1 METLG
6 APCGKPAPICGKVVP
21 GTGFPQARL
30 AVLGGGSWGTALAM
44 VLAPRFER
52 VSLWTYEADLAA
64 EMAAERENKDNLP
77 GFRLPPNID
86 VTSSLGEGLRGATMV
101 LGVMPSTVLRQVY
114 IDAKSFIPA
123 HVPIVSAT
131 KGIERGTQKRMSEII
146 AEVTGHTRIAVL
158 SGPSF
163 AREVA
168 RGEPTLVVI
177 AAAEAALCEEVQRA
191 FTGPTFRMYTSS
203 DPIGAE
209 VGAALK
215 NVIAIAAG
223 ICHGLGLG
231 SNAMAALITRGL
243 AEITRLAVSM
253 GAKSATLAGL
263 AGLGDLI
270 LTCTGELSRNRR
282 VGVELSKGKNLEEI
296 TGSMRMIAEGVENT
310 YSAVELARRQGVSM
324 PIAETLHA
332 IFTDGKS
339 PHDALRELM
348 ERPAGAET

>member
-1 METLG
+1 M
-6 APCGKPAPICGKVVP
+6 AMS
-21 GTGFPQARL
+21 RL
-30 AVLGGGSWGTALAM
+30 TVLGGGSWGTALAM
-44 VLAPRFER
+44 VLAPRYDR
-52 VSLWTYEADLAA
+52 VSLWNYEADLAA
-64 EMAAERENKDNLP
+64 EMAAERENKVFLP

-86 VTSSLGEGLRGATMV
+86 VTSSLAEGLRDCSMV

-114 IDAKSFIPA
+114 VDAKAYIPA

-146 AEVTGHTRIAVL
+146 TEVTGHSRIAVL

-168 RGEPTLVVI
+168 RGEPTLVVV
-177 AAAEAALCEEVQRA
+177 AALEQALCEEVQKA
-191 FTGPTFRMYTSS
+191 FTGPTFRLYMSS
-203 DPIGAE
+203 DPVGAE
-209 VGAALK
+209 IGAALK

-253 GAKSATLAGL
+253 GGRPSTLAGL

-270 LTCTGELSRNRR
+270 LTCTGELSRNRK
-282 VGVELSKGKNLEEI
+282 VGVELSKGKSLEEI
-296 TGSMRMIAEGVENT
+296 TGGMRMIAEGVENT
-310 YSAVELARRQGVSM
+310 YSAVELARRQGVTM
-324 PIAETLHA
+324 PIAETLYS
-332 IFTDGKS
+332 IFTQGKS

-348 ERPAGAET
+348 ERPAGAEA

>member
-1 METLG
+1 M
-6 APCGKPAPICGKVVP
+6 AMS
-21 GTGFPQARL
+21 RL
-30 AVLGGGSWGTALAM
+30 TVLGGGSWGTALAM
-44 VLAPRFER
+44 VLAPRYDR
-52 VSLWTYEADLAA
+52 VSLWNYEADLAA
-64 EMAAERENKDNLP
+64 EMAAERENKVFLP

-86 VTSSLGEGLRGATMV
+86 VTSSLAEGLRDCSMV

-114 IDAKSFIPA
+114 VDAKAYIPA

-146 AEVTGHTRIAVL
+146 AEVTGHSRIAVL

-168 RGEPTLVVI
+168 RGEPTLVVV
-177 AAAEAALCEEVQRA
+177 AALEQALCEEVQKA
-191 FTGPTFRMYTSS
+191 FTGPTFRLYMSS
-203 DPIGAE
+203 DPVGAE
-209 VGAALK
+209 IGAALK

-223 ICHGLGLG
+223 MCHGLGLG

-253 GAKSATLAGL
+253 GGRPSTLAGL

-270 LTCTGELSRNRR
+270 LTCTGELSRNRK
-282 VGVELSKGKNLEEI
+282 VGVELSKGKSLEEI
-296 TGSMRMIAEGVENT
+296 TGGMRMIAEGVENT
-310 YSAVELARRQGVSM
+310 YSAVELARRQGVTM
-324 PIAETLHA
+324 PIAETLYS
-332 IFTDGKS
+332 IFTQGKS

-348 ERPAGAET
+348 ERPAGVEA